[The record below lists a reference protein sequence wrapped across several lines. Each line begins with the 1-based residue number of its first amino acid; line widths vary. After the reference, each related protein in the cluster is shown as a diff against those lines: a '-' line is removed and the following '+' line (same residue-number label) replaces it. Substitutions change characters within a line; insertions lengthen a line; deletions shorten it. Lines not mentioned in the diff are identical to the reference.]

1 MKGLLLR
8 GASRRMVIVKS
19 NDSKLF
25 EEAYFILRE
34 ESEEPSLPGL
44 LDEANRIVEKSRFP
58 APKKTAKRKNW
69 QFTVGLCTGVAIE
82 TLGMLLM
89 GLCR

>member
-1 MKGLLLR
+1 
-8 GASRRMVIVKS
+8 MVVVKS

-34 ESEEPSLPGL
+34 ESEELPLPGL

-58 APKKTAKRKNW
+58 APKKSAKRKNF
-69 QFTVGLCTGVAIE
+69 QFAVGLLTGVAIE
-82 TLGMLLM
+82 TLGMILIW
-89 GLCR
+89 LCR